1 MRMDSVS
8 KANETQP
15 IMSTKVEPKETTKEE
30 TKVETKVETKKET
43 DEKSETNQV
52 TIDQEKL
59 KRLVQQLKENV
70 PNTEP
75 KFGIHEAT
83 NRMMVK
89 LVDKDTQEVIRE
101 FPLEKTLDSIAKTL
115 DIAGAMVDE
124 KL

>member
-8 KANETQP
+8 KITDTQP
-15 IMSTKVEPKETTKEE
+15 VMSTKVEPKETKKEE

-43 DEKSETNQV
+43 DKESETNQI

-59 KRLVQQLKENV
+59 KKLVQQLKESV
-70 PNTEP
+70 PNAEP